1 MALYYQNFYILVVF
15 VPFLHTSRTFV
26 LPVHAVQDSAQ
37 VLEERVEHELGSRAT
52 HLPPNEE
59 PGLSS
64 PAPHIPAHPPQPNI
78 PVPGGREEDTASPT
92 AWMGCSQALVF
103 PDISTGAH

>member
-26 LPVHAVQDSAQ
+26 LPVHAVKDSAQ
-37 VLEERVEHELGSRAT
+37 VLEERVEHELGSWAM
-52 HLPPNEE
+52 LLSPAEE
-59 PGLSS
+59 PGLS
-64 PAPHIPAHPPQPNI
+64 PPHPDI
-78 PVPGGREEDTASPT
+78 PVQVGARKTPPPHSLDGMSPSS
-92 AWMGCSQALVF
+92 CS

>member
-1 MALYYQNFYILVVF
+1 MALYYQIFYILVVF

-37 VLEERVEHELGSRAT
+37 VLEERVKHELGSRAT

-59 PGLSS
+59 PGLS
-64 PAPHIPAHPPQPNI
+64 PLLPTYLPPQHPSARWAR
-78 PVPGGREEDTASPT
+78 GRHCLPHGPDG
-92 AWMGCSQALVF
+92 MF
-103 PDISTGAH
+103 PSSCFS